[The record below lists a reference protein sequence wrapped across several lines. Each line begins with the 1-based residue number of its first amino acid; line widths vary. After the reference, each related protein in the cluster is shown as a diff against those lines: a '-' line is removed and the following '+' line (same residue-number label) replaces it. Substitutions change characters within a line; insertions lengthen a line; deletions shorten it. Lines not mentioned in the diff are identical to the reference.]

1 MSEMEEKIRT
11 PRQDRSIKTKEAI
24 VQAAMKLFSDKGY
37 HQTNTKQI
45 AAEAG
50 VSTGSFYSYFID
62 KRAVFIDVLK
72 VYSEAILAR
81 IDSSLE
87 GININNLDKR
97 TIITHLVD
105 ALILSHDAY
114 IGFNKELSVMYHSDE
129 GIKQLMDGQY
139 SVGRHKTLEYLQ
151 MDQENIKVQDLEAAS
166 IVVFESVSAIVD
178 TIAFSTGTISAE
190 RLKSELVNMIAN
202 YLYA

>member
-24 VQAAMKLFSDKGY
+24 IQAAMKLFSDKGY

-72 VYSEAILAR
+72 VYSEAILVR

-105 ALILSHDAY
+105 ALILSHEVY
-114 IGFNKELSVMYHSDE
+114 TGFNKELSVMYLSDE

-139 SVGRHKTLEYLQ
+139 NVGRHKTLEYLQ

>member
-24 VQAAMKLFSDKGY
+24 IQAAMKLFSDKGY

-72 VYSEAILAR
+72 VYSEAILVR

-105 ALILSHDAY
+105 ALILSHEVY
-114 IGFNKELSVMYHSDE
+114 TGFHKELSVMYLSDE

-139 SVGRHKTLEYLQ
+139 NVGRHKTLEYLQ